1 MYRVPDPKND
11 CIIVTSRNQTVD
23 IRKVD
28 ALRLGTVQECD
39 EVLFALRLRIE
50 RIVRRMNQ
58 RDLPQQQII
67 RARDAL
73 QFAEAN
79 QERVRTRLKTLLDS
93 APKRDDSAV
102 AFFEIAKRRLNRDVF
117 QAIMREATGR
127 CQ

>member
-11 CIIVTSRNQTVD
+11 CIIITSRNNTVD

-28 ALRLGTVQECD
+28 ELRLGTVQECD

-50 RIVRRMNQ
+50 RIARRMNQ
-58 RDLPQQQII
+58 RDLPPNQMI

-79 QERVRTRLKTLLDS
+79 QERVRTRLKTLLDA

-102 AFFEIAKRRLNRDVF
+102 AFYETAKKRLGKDVF

-127 CQ
+127 

>member
-11 CIIVTSRNQTVD
+11 SIIITSRNNTVD
-23 IRKVD
+23 IRKID

-50 RIVRRMNQ
+50 RIVKRMNH
-58 RDLPQQQII
+58 RDMPPNQMI

-79 QERVRTRLKTLLDS
+79 QERVKTRLKTLLDA
-93 APKRDDSAV
+93 APKRDDSAT
-102 AFFEIAKRRLNRDVF
+102 AFFETAKRRLNRDVF

-127 CQ
+127 

>member
-11 CIIVTSRNQTVD
+11 CIIITSRNQTVD

-50 RIVRRMNQ
+50 RIARRMNEQ
-58 RDLPQQQII
+58 GLERDQMI
-67 RARDAL
+67 RCRDAM
-73 QFAEAN
+73 QYAQTN
-79 QERVRTRLKTLLDS
+79 QERVKTRLKTLLE
-93 APKRDDSAV
+93 AIPKRDVGAV
-102 AFFEIAKRRLNRDVF
+102 AFFETAKKRLGKDVF

-127 CQ
+127 